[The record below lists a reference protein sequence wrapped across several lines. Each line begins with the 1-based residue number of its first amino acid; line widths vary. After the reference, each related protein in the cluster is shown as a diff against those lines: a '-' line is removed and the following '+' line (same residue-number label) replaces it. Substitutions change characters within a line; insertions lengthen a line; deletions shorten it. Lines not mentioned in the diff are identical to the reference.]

1 MSQENEETCDNRG
14 TFKKWFSFLEVP
26 HKGEEKPSFL
36 RNDDLLPIRKEDQ
49 TWGFWSNFAYWGILS
64 FNVGTWMAA
73 SSALTYGLSYAD
85 IIGAFILGDVVTII
99 FTLANSYPGC
109 DWKVGY
115 TVTQRLVFGIYGSAI
130 GVCVRV
136 LVSIV
141 NYGSTAWVG
150 GLCVNIVLDSWS
162 DKYLNMKNTLPSNV
176 NMTSKELIGFA
187 IFHLITIFFYF
198 MKPRKMN
205 YVLIWSCAAC
215 GISMLGMVIYL
226 CTKAGGAGSSFS
238 APATIHGSQWSWMFC
253 YMISYWFGSV
263 SPGSTNQSDYSR
275 FSSNKTGL
283 WLGTIIALLI
293 PTTIVPIFGVLG
305 ASASKQ
311 LYDQNFWMPTDILEH
326 WMIDGYSSGARA
338 ASFFCGLSFMFTQI
352 GYAINACGFAAG
364 MDLSGLLP
372 KYINIIRGAIF
383 TALLSWAVQP
393 WNFYNSNSTFLT
405 VVSSF
410 GVIMTPIISVMIA
423 DNFLVHKRRYAIS
436 EVFKLKGEYYYSYG
450 FNWRAIIASI
460 CGIAPGIPGIIW
472 QVDQDAFNDN
482 GIVNFYYADSFT
494 SFAISFFL
502 YWVLCILFPFKI
514 GKEQDEEDYY
524 GSFTKEVAIKKG
536 MIPYDD
542 SKDISFTD
550 VEPIDRK
557 KNTHKS

>member
-162 DKYLNMKNTLPSNV
+162 DKYLNMKNTLPFKCEHDFKGTYWFCNISSNYDFLLLYEA
-176 NMTSKELIGFA
+176 KEDELCFD
-187 IFHLITIFFYF
+187 
-198 MKPRKMN
+198 
-205 YVLIWSCAAC
+205 
-215 GISMLGMVIYL
+215 MVMCCLWYQYAWY
-226 CTKAGGAGSSFS
+226 AGGAGSSFS